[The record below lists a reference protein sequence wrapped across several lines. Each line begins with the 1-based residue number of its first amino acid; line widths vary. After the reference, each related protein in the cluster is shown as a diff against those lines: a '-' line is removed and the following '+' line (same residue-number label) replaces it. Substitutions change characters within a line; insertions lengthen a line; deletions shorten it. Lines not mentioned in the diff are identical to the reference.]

1 MDVRT
6 NKIAQAVAQFS
17 TEDLN
22 AAYKDIVQF
31 RNTGVC
37 PEGKLRELEL
47 VVRNVMEQKGEV
59 FRHTEDYILME
70 MARRFYNMTSPEEY
84 SSLKHG
90 DPIFY
95 LDDKTG
101 DIEPGLVFTIRFK
114 EEKIDSISVNFE
126 NDFDEFAGT
135 ALGKCLFR
143 TREAARM
150 FWQKGSK

>member
-1 MDVRT
+1 MEVRE

-17 TEDLN
+17 TDDLN
-22 AAYKDIVQF
+22 AAYKDIVAF

-37 PEGKLRELEL
+37 PDGKLREIEL
-47 VVRNVMEQKGEV
+47 VVRGVMEQKSEV

-95 LDDKTG
+95 LDEKTG
-101 DIEPGLVFTIRFK
+101 EIEAGLVFTIRFK
-114 EEKIDSISVNFE
+114 GEEIDSISVNFE
-126 NDFDEFAGT
+126 DDFDEFAGT
-135 ALGKCLFR
+135 ALGKSLFR

-150 FWQKGSK
+150 FWQKG